1 MQHKPFPQQNT
12 RSPNELHWNSK
23 DKARTSNAF
32 SSPIK
37 VSNLKPPVIE
47 IQAMGEIPVEIL
59 LPNINAEPAKSSK
72 PRGRPRG
79 SYNILTPEEKAER
92 KTMSS
97 YQWTKLQKARKEAAQ
112 RRMMDPQVLQGP
124 PGPRVVNPIEIEQ
137 IIQKDKEADLGTK
150 RDDVDDQT
158 KNIVWGLGFL
168 KNLLDEDN
176 LKELMKTNN
185 LGDVCQ
191 DLGRGIE
198 TQKKTSKQMTSMGR
212 GIDYAVNALL
222 GFDTYNFADE
232 IDAAVEAIA
241 NSSKNVTEK
250 TDTQKNTLSSAD
262 GAPMIEPD
270 KKATFDLKS
279 LVDANCSAVL
289 DMEVAMS

>member
-1 MQHKPFPQQNT
+1 
-12 RSPNELHWNSK
+12 
-23 DKARTSNAF
+23 
-32 SSPIK
+32 
-37 VSNLKPPVIE
+37 
-47 IQAMGEIPVEIL
+47 
-59 LPNINAEPAKSSK
+59 
-72 PRGRPRG
+72 
-79 SYNILTPEEKAER
+79 
-92 KTMSS
+92 
-97 YQWTKLQKARKEAAQ
+97 
-112 RRMMDPQVLQGP
+112 MDPQVLQGP
-124 PGPRVVNPIEIEQ
+124 PGPRVVNPFEIEQ

-212 GIDYAVNALL
+212 GIDSAVNALL

-250 TDTQKNTLSSAD
+250 TDKQKNTLSSAD
-262 GAPMIEPD
+262 GAPTIEPD